1 MKKLTKMGLVASMI
15 LTALVLFTGCEK
27 PNIQKTDRTRVD
39 INMGVNIYCDKTKN
53 VEYMI
58 FKGYKSGG
66 MTPRLNADGTVSTCS
81 K

>member
-1 MKKLTKMGLVASMI
+1 MKRLTKTSLVASI
-15 LTALVLFTGCEK
+15 VLTALVLFTGCEEQ
-27 PNIQKTDRTRVD
+27 NLQKTDRTRVD
-39 INMGVNIYCDKTKN
+39 INMGVNIYCDKVKN

-66 MTPRLNADGTVSTCS
+66 MTPRLNADGTVSACS